1 MRIARNRAVLGFLLL
16 LSLTLFI
23 LRVSDVSA
31 LQGGEVVI
39 DGRVTITVEVA
50 RTAAEQARGLGG
62 RASLPKGEG
71 MLFPFDAAEHRTF
84 WMKGMLIPLDI
95 VWIRKGKIAAI
106 DINVPPPR
114 ADEAPAVVSHVADL
128 VLEVPAGFTQEKGIS
143 VGQTVSI
150 GNERSS
156 R

>member
-16 LSLTLFI
+16 LSPTLFL

-50 RTAAEQARGLGG
+50 RTAAEQAKGLSS
-62 RASLPKGEG
+62 RSSLSKGNG

-106 DINVPPPR
+106 DVNVPPPHS
-114 ADEAPAVVSHVADL
+114 DEAPAVVSHVADL

>member
-1 MRIARNRAVLGFLLL
+1 MLGFLLL

-62 RASLPKGEG
+62 RASLSKGKG

-95 VWIRKGKIAAI
+95 VWIRKGTIVAI
-106 DINVPPPR
+106 DTNVPAPR
-114 ADEAPAVVSHVADL
+114 ADEAPAVVSHVTDL
-128 VLEVPAGFTQEKGIS
+128 VLEVPAGFAREMGIS
-143 VGQTVSI
+143 EGQAVRI
-150 GNERSS
+150 RYERAS